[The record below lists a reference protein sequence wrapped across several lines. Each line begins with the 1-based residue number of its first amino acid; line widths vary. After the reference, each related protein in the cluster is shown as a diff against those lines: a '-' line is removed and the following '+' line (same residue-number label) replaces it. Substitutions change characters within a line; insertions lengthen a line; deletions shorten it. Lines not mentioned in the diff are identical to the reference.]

1 MEKSKKRCCLHEN
14 EIASFRC
21 KECNEIFCDK
31 CNDEHKEH
39 NMTNELIE
47 KYKKEKIL
55 DIKKQQVNQI
65 KLLVKQLLNA
75 KEEI

>member
-39 NMTNELIE
+39 NMTNELME
-47 KYKKEKIL
+47 MYKKEMML
-55 DIKKQQVNQI
+55 DIKNNK
-65 KLLVKQLLNA
+65 
-75 KEEI
+75 